1 MSVSKPLLIALL
13 AAALQPAFADDTAD
27 TANAADTAITPYRPS
42 VSNPAQLPVPGQL
55 ELELGGLHSKSGD
68 ARRDSVPYLLKL
80 GFSEQWG
87 VLLGGEAQVWQRDDT
102 GARERGVGDTSFI
115 LKRAFKVDDAT
126 AFGIELGAKI
136 PTAKDTIGSGKAD
149 YTLNGIYSRDL
160 GSIHMDAN
168 LNATRAGA
176 PDPGASRMQTGLSA
190 AFSMPLSDRWS
201 GIAELSGTRQKGAP
215 STAQALAALVYQPN
229 KRLAIDVGLAKGL
242 NGASQDWSFFSGV
255 VVPLARLW

>member
-1 MSVSKPLLIALL
+1 MPASKPILIALL
-13 AAALQPAFADDTAD
+13 AAALQPAFAAD
-27 TANAADTAITPYRPS
+27 AADAAITPYRPS

-68 ARRDSVPYLLKL
+68 ARRDSLPYLLKL

-87 VLLGGEAQVWQRDDT
+87 VLLGGEALVWQRDDT
-102 GARERGVGDTSFI
+102 GARARSVGDTSLI
-115 LKRAFKVDDAT
+115 LKRAFKIDDTT
-126 AFGIELGAKI
+126 AFGIELGAKM
-136 PTAKDTIGSGKAD
+136 PTAKDAIGSGKTD

-160 GSIHMDAN
+160 GSVHMDAN
-168 LNATRAGA
+168 LNATRIGA
-176 PDPGASRMQTGLSA
+176 ADPGASRTQAGLSA

-201 GIAELSGTRQKGAP
+201 GIAELSGTRQQGAP

-242 NGASQDWSFFSGV
+242 NGASQDWSFFSGIV
-255 VVPLARLW
+255 MPLATLW